1 MLKQTKRICLILTAL
16 LLAPIV
22 AECAGPDTLRLC
34 FVGDVMA
41 HNRQLDVARSVRAGR
56 NRSSAYNFESYFKYV
71 EPHFRECDIN
81 VANME
86 FPCGVRPYTGYPVFA
101 TPESLPQQ
109 AIDSGID
116 LFLVANNHICDKGRA
131 GLDSTFAVYS
141 RLPVRFTGLYQSRE
155 QEEADNPMILSSH
168 GIKVAFVNFT
178 YGLNGFRTTGGYV
191 VPQMDTT
198 HVKAV
203 IERARERGADYIVV
217 LPHWGEEYQLD
228 CSSQQRRWARNLY
241 RWGAD
246 MIVGSHPHV
255 PQAVE
260 YDGQHIT
267 AYSLG
272 NFISNMSVPYSQIG
286 IMLTATI
293 IRGADGSISTEQPQ
307 VTYLWCGRG
316 GFMEENY
323 TTVPVEDYINRP
335 TAFMERSQY
344 EKMVTEYRYIINKFS
359 RFEQDHNTPGN

>member
-1 MLKQTKRICLILTAL
+1 MLDKPKRFFLLMVL
-16 LLAPIV
+16 LLASV
-22 AECAGPDTLRLC
+22 GAKAEWPGPDTLRLC
-34 FVGDVMA
+34 FIGDVMA
-41 HNRQLDVARSVRAGR
+41 HGRQLEVARAVSRHGDCEQR
-56 NRSSAYNFESYFKYV
+56 YDFESYFKYV

-86 FPCGVRPYTGYPVFA
+86 FPCGARPFSGYPLFG
-101 TPESLPQQ
+101 TPELLPQQ

-131 GLDSTFAVYS
+131 GLDSTYAIYN
-141 RLPVRFTGLYQSRE
+141 RLPVKYTGLYRSRE
-155 QEEADNPMILSSH
+155 QEEEANPIILTSH
-168 GIKVAFVNFT
+168 GIRVAFVNFT
-178 YGLNGFRTTGGYV
+178 YGLNGFSTSGGYV
-191 VPQMDTT
+191 VPQMDSTQI
-198 HVKAV
+198 KKV
-203 IERARERGADYIVV
+203 ICRAKERGADYVVV

-228 CSSQQRRWARNLY
+228 CNAAQRRWARNLY

-260 YDGQHIT
+260 YDGTHIT

-286 IMLTATI
+286 IMLTATVVRGVDGV
-293 IRGADGSISTEQPQ
+293 IRTAGPQ

-316 GFMEENY
+316 GFLEENY
-323 TTVPVEDYINRP
+323 TTVPIEEYLDRP
-335 TAFMERSQY
+335 EAFLERSQY
-344 EKMVTEYRYIINKFS
+344 NKMVTEYKYILNKFS
-359 RFEQDHNTPGN
+359 RFE